1 MSYPESY
8 TIALNIDFTVW
19 LMHTKHFT
27 HDQAR
32 YQKFFKI
39 VRSMAF
45 YWEVYI
51 NVCKILINKLRI
63 TFILDLLKL
72 LSCQIASLF
81 QGIHHSWFS
90 WFCRHLGNVGL
101 IFSWCF
107 GKFWKSLWFLF
118 IFSPTTE
125 KSHITFKSLDTF
137 ILM

>member
-1 MSYPESY
+1 
-8 TIALNIDFTVW
+8 
-19 LMHTKHFT
+19 
-27 HDQAR
+27 
-32 YQKFFKI
+32 
-39 VRSMAF
+39 MAF

-81 QGIHHSWFS
+81 QGIHYSWFS

-137 ILM
+137 ILVYASKRLIFLVLSYILVVSHYDLKKNLKFSMNFFVFLRDGE